1 MAEDLKA
8 NVVGENGQNV
18 EELGDKFK
26 ELIGEPSTQPVGT
39 AKRICPE
46 TKPDRSRNWRN
57 LGGTSVQPWYNLGE
71 PSTEPFTTETFGS
84 PTEPFKTETLGSP
97 RPQKRTPR
105 NLKNLGGALVH
116 PCWNLGGTLA
126 PEDSKAG

>member
-46 TKPDRSRNWRN
+46 TKPDRQIAK
-57 LGGTSVQPWYNLGE
+57 LAQPWWN
-71 PSTEPFTTETFGS
+71 FGA
-84 PTEPFKTETLGSP
+84 TML
-97 RPQKRTPR
+97 
-105 NLKNLGGALVH
+105 
-116 PCWNLGGTLA
+116 
-126 PEDSKAG
+126 